1 MGAVSHWP
9 ELLVLLLAALVIF
22 GPKRLPEI
30 GSSMGK
36 GIKEFRKTM
45 QHDEEQPVEP
55 EVPAVQKPAQI
66 ASTPPAHDPTASA
79 STPSQDHSAE
89 HAAATTHERDAG

>member
-9 ELLVLLLAALVIF
+9 ELIILLLAALVIF

-45 QHDEEQPVEP
+45 KHDEEEPVEP
-55 EVPAVQKPAQI
+55 EAPAVQKPAQI
-66 ASTPPAHDPTASA
+66 ASPPAQEHTASA
-79 STPSQDHSAE
+79 STSSPEHSAE